1 MSQSRLMSG
10 VESVTN
16 VAVGYGVAV
25 GTQIVVFPWFGL
37 EPSLSDTL
45 VIGAIFTLVSIARS
59 YALRRLFNG
68 WTRRV

>member
-1 MSQSRLMSG
+1 MSG

-25 GTQIVVFPWFGL
+25 GTQLVVFPWFGL
-37 EPSLSDTL
+37 DVPMTDTL
-45 VIGAIFTLVSIARS
+45 LIGAVFTVVSIVRS

>member
-1 MSQSRLMSG
+1 MSG

-25 GTQIVVFPWFGL
+25 GTQLVVFPWFGL
-37 EPSLSDTL
+37 DVPMTDTL
-45 VIGAIFTLVSIARS
+45 LIGAVFTVVSIVRS

-68 WTRRV
+68 WARRV